1 MAMKRG
7 ILVSY
12 SVHYPRSYHDLA
24 AKVRMANEA
33 NKYRLQN
40 NAGTNN
46 GANPNSNQ
54 NNNPKPNPDPNHN
67 NRNHKNNQNNNQ
79 NNNNNVIRGG
89 VLDRHRTTE
98 DDPYRVIAQL
108 GNELSFNGEGLTL
121 QLAKHDAA
129 TK

>member
-1 MAMKRG
+1 
-7 ILVSY
+7 
-12 SVHYPRSYHDLA
+12 
-24 AKVRMANEA
+24 MANDA

-54 NNNPKPNPDPNHN
+54 NINPNPNPKPNPNPNHN
-67 NRNHKNNQNNNQ
+67 NRNHKNNQNNQNNNQ
-79 NNNNNVIRGG
+79 NNNNNNVIRGG

-98 DDPYRVIAQL
+98 DDPFRVTAQL